1 MALGV
6 HSKTQNAQGRVNSSE
21 SGALTPE
28 SLVSLANPYAAAVER
43 RIDGMTRD
51 EMCNHMR
58 RKIVLI
64 ARRVFL
70 RQGGHENVTVDDL
83 ASCGALGLLEA
94 YDRYDASRGVA
105 FGAYAEYRIRGAMFD
120 ALRSEDAFSRRRRN
134 LAKRVAA
141 AAKMVEHRKGR
152 DGTPRE
158 VAEELEITLEEYW
171 DVVDKVKPVQ
181 VSSLDQ
187 PAGDDDGI
195 PLIERL
201 MTGTGDSMDNDI
213 YMKEVKAHLKAA
225 ILGLPDRER
234 ETVLFYYGKDMTQAE
249 IAEVYEVTV
258 PRISQILSSA
268 RGRLRKKLLKVV
280 DGETVAGAVA

>member
-1 MALGV
+1 VSDTHPPANWLR
-6 HSKTQNAQGRVNSSE
+6 SLETAQISQGRRYLTE

-28 SLVSLANPYAAAVER
+28 SLVSRANPYAAAVER

-94 YDRYDASRGVA
+94 FDRYDASRGVA

-134 LAKRVAA
+134 LAKRVTA

-158 VAEELEITLEEYW
+158 IAEELEITLEEYW

-181 VSSLDQ
+181 MSSLDQ
-187 PAGDDDGI
+187 PPGD
-195 PLIERL
+195 E
-201 MTGTGDSMDNDI
+201 SMDNDI

-280 DGETVAGAVA
+280 DGTTVAGAVA